1 VETTLQFERSAAIK
15 PAALDCRVIRSRDEL
30 EQMRGTWSQL
40 AKHPAGDFD
49 QFRMIMRSPEWA
61 AYEPCVLAIYEDK
74 ECVSILAGLVH
85 QTLFEVASGL
95 RVFWRAQIRELVLN
109 GYFVIGETNLQISE
123 FAVQRLLDLMIPARI
138 DLIVCRN
145 VQWESPLRRLLQLL
159 PPLLCRDYLA
169 VRSDYW
175 VMRLPGSLEEV
186 FQHQLK
192 KKRRY
197 WARRVLR
204 QFEKSFSGRFE
215 YVRFISTTDVEAFF
229 RDAELI
235 SRKTRQGNGF
245 RGSVEEREW
254 LTRLAKA
261 GELRAITLYIDKEP
275 VSYWMCVQRNRRLY
289 LQATCYDPAF
299 SRFEPGTLV
308 LLQVIED
315 ACREGLDYLDM
326 GPGPYSL
333 KRYSNAEFPVWNFM
347 VFSPN
352 YRGALLNIVRLLV
365 RVPAELCKRGACKL
379 GLDSPLRQLW
389 SKKATPRRP
398 GTIGETKT

>member
-1 VETTLQFERSAAIK
+1 
-15 PAALDCRVIRSRDEL
+15 
-30 EQMRGTWSQL
+30 MRGTWSQL

-61 AYEPCVLAIYEDK
+61 AYEPYVLAIYEQGA
-74 ECVSILAGLVH
+74 CVSIVAGLVH
-85 QTLFEVASGL
+85 ETLFEVASGL

-109 GYFVIGETNLQISE
+109 GYFVIGETNPQISQ
-123 FAVQRLLDLMIPARI
+123 FSVQCLLDFMIPAGI

-145 VQWESPLRRLLQLL
+145 VRWESPLHRLLQLS

-169 VRSDYW
+169 VRKDYW

-215 YVRFISTTDVEAFF
+215 YVRFSSTTDVDAFF

-315 ACREGLDYLDM
+315 ACREGLDYLDI
-326 GPGPYSL
+326 GPGPYPL
-333 KRYSNAEFPVWNFM
+333 KRYSNAEFPVCDFM

-352 YRGALLNIVRLLV
+352 RRGALLNIVRLLV
-365 RVPAELCKRGACKL
+365 RVPSELGKCGARKL
-379 GLDSPLRQLW
+379 GIESPLRQLW
-389 SKKATPRRP
+389 SKSQPAYAEN
-398 GTIGETKT
+398 G